1 MLNLVIFDFP
11 FEGPFGADMS
21 AAFAPLAADIDK
33 QPGLVWKVWTEKPAE
48 QAAGGV
54 YLFADAAAADDFIAM
69 HSARLESLGVK
80 DVTINRHEVNEELSA
95 ITNASL
101 SRD

>member
-11 FEGPFGADMS
+11 FEGPFGAAM
-21 AAFAPLAADIDK
+21 ATAFAPLAAEIDK

-48 QAAGGV
+48 KAAGGV
-54 YLFADAAAADDFIAM
+54 YLFADPAAADDFIEL

-80 DVTINRHEVNEELSA
+80 GVSITRYDVNEPLSA
-95 ITNASL
+95 ITNAVL
-101 SRD
+101 SRG

>member
-11 FEGPFGADMS
+11 FEGPFGAEM
-21 AAFAPLAADIDK
+21 ATAFAPLAAEIDK
-33 QPGLVWKVWTEKPAE
+33 QPGLIWKVWTEKPGE
-48 QAAGGV
+48 KAAGGV
-54 YLFADAAAADDFIAM
+54 YLFADAAAADDFIEL

-80 DVTINRHEVNEELSA
+80 GVVINRHEVNEPLSA

>member
-11 FEGPFGADMS
+11 FEGPFGADM
-21 AAFAPLAADIDK
+21 ATAFAPLAAEIDK
-33 QPGLVWKVWTEKPAE
+33 QPGLVWKVWTEKASGK
-48 QAAGGV
+48 AAGGV
-54 YLFADAAAADDFIAM
+54 YLFANPAAADEFIEM
-69 HSARLESLGVK
+69 HSARLESMGVK
-80 DVTINRHEVNEELSA
+80 DVVVNRHEVNEQLST

>member
-11 FEGPFGADMS
+11 FGGPFGAEMA
-21 AAFAPLAADIDK
+21 AAFAPLAAEIDK
-33 QPGLVWKVWTEKPAE
+33 QPGLIWKVWTEKRGE
-48 QAAGGV
+48 NAAGGV
-54 YLFADAAAADDFIAM
+54 YLFADAAAADDFIKL

-80 DVTINRHEVNEELSA
+80 DVAINRHDVNEQLSA